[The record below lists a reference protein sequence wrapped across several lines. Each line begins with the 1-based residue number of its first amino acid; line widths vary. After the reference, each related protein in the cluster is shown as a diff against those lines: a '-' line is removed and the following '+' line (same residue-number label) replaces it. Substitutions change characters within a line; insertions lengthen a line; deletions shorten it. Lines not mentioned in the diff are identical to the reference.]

1 MIHQGTLILVVVVVR
16 LIWGKIT
23 PATSPSSS
31 GILDR
36 RLLSSHSARVRKWNR
51 SAEPMKSR
59 VQFEAGGRQ
68 QTVTGGTRTALP
80 ARLSQFIVAGVKEAE
95 EKRERGV
102 Q

>member
-1 MIHQGTLILVVVVVR
+1 
-16 LIWGKIT
+16 
-23 PATSPSSS
+23 
-31 GILDR
+31 
-36 RLLSSHSARVRKWNR
+36 
-51 SAEPMKSR
+51 MKSR